1 MAHPCFECG
10 SECYCHGDI
19 DDAIVSKTPGNCIGC
34 GCDSSEDDQDSEYDD
49 VFDDDDDSWQPCDN
63 CDLPDACAD
72 FGCAI
77 EKGIRRPDG
86 F

>member
-1 MAHPCFECG
+1 MIKSQEKKTINQQPMTTEEPEQPQEPDFDC
-10 SECYCHGDI
+10 
-19 DDAIVSKTPGNCIGC
+19 DDG
-34 GCDSSEDDQDSEYDD
+34 
-49 VFDDDDDSWQPCDN
+49 DDSFQPCDE

-77 EKGIRRPDG
+77 KAGLKRPK

>member
-1 MAHPCFECG
+1 MNKDRCRECNTKLIGKNARDVGYCVSCYNMLMADPNE
-10 SECYCHGDI
+10 Y
-19 DDAIVSKTPGNCIGC
+19 
-34 GCDSSEDDQDSEYDD
+34 EDDFE
-49 VFDDDDDSWQPCDN
+49 PCDN

-77 EKGIRRPDG
+77 KAGIKRIED